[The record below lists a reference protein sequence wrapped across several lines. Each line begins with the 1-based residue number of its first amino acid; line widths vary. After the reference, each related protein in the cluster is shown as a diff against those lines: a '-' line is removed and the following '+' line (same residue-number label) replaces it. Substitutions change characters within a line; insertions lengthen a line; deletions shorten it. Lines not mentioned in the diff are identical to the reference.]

1 MDMKELEREA
11 TMAALRET
19 VAVVSVLGGIIYC
32 VGGPL
37 IVAMY
42 RAGLLSM

>member
-11 TMAALRET
+11 TMQAVRET
-19 VAVVSVLGGIIYC
+19 AAVLAVLSGIICC
-32 VGGPL
+32 VGGPVVVVL
-37 IVAMY
+37 Y